1 MTEAP
6 DGAEKS
12 YTLMLDGG
20 SSSPLYQM
28 ASKTAAF
35 FKDIGMELKIT
46 DIQKE
51 NTSGKKP
58 GNKKRC
64 QWIYGL
70 VSPGVMLAA
79 ACITNI

>member
-1 MTEAP
+1 MSVTEAP

-12 YTLMLDGG
+12 YTLILDGG

-28 ASKTAAF
+28 ASKTAAL

-51 NTSGKKP
+51 NPSGKKP
-58 GNKKRC
+58 GNKKKGASGFMV
-64 QWIYGL
+64 W
-70 VSPGVMLAA
+70 
-79 ACITNI
+79 